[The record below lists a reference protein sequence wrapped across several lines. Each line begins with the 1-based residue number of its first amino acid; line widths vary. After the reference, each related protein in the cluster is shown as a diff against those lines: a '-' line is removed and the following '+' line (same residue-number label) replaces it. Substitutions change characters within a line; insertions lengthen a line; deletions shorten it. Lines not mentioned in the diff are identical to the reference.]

1 VYGGKKPF
9 SEAESRVVKLIAETV
24 RPRAYVNLHS
34 GEWAMYVPW
43 DSKQELAPDLPVCRS
58 FIFSPLLLSS
68 LHYLLP
74 CAIFIFFPVLS
85 SSSLNCLLPCTIF
98 FPVLSSSLFYLL
110 PCAIFIF
117 FLVLSS
123 SLCYLHLLPCPIFFP
138 VLSSSSSLCH
148 LRSSLNCLLPCT
160 IFFLCYLRSSS
171 LNCLLPCAIFFNDI
185 ALLMQ

>member
-98 FPVLSSSLFYLL
+98 F
-110 PCAIFIF
+110 
-117 FLVLSS
+117 
-123 SLCYLHLLPCPIFFP
+123 
-138 VLSSSSSLCH
+138 
-148 LRSSLNCLLPCT
+148 
-160 IFFLCYLRSSS
+160 LCYLRSSS